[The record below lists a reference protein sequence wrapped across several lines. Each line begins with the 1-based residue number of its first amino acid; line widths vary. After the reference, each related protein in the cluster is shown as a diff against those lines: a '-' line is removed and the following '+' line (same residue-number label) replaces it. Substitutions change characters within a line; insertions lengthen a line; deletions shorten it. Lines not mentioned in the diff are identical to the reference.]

1 MSKIT
6 AMNEAIEI
14 AVDKLK
20 KHDAPLKLNGNIRVF
35 GRDMRLDDQEFTLGA
50 TDGGKPVKPADR
62 LLVLHYLLCDLPV
75 KATGELISF
84 RDFTGGQ
91 FYYQPFL
98 SRTVNPLVGRFGNNL
113 EGLKKNLD
121 RFYWEEL
128 KIGDFAA
135 KIKTFGELDLTL
147 IYHLGDDEF
156 PAAAEVLFDS
166 CVKKV
171 FEAEDAAVLA
181 SRVCIGLL

>member
-1 MSKIT
+1 
-6 AMNEAIEI
+6 MNEAIEI

-20 KHDAPLKLNGNIRVF
+20 QLDAPLKLSGNIRVF
-35 GRDMRLDDQEFTLGA
+35 GRDMILDPETFTL
-50 TDGGKPVKPADR
+50 TLTQDEKPAKPADR

-75 KATGELISF
+75 KATGKLISF

-98 SRTVNPLVGRFGNNL
+98 SRTVNPLVGRFGNDL
-113 EGLKKNLD
+113 DGLKKNLD
-121 RFYWEEL
+121 RFDWEEL
-128 KIGDFAA
+128 KIGDFSA
-135 KIKTFGELDLTL
+135 KIKTFGELALTL

-171 FEAEDAAVLA
+171 FEAEDATVLA